1 MKEREDTNAEIKFD
15 ISLEVIA
22 TVLLE
27 GLFHINNRLF
37 TETFSSW
44 HILSSFTDY
53 MTACVY
59 AHAFLT
65 KLP

>member
-37 TETFSSW
+37 TETFSS
-44 HILSSFTDY
+44 
-53 MTACVY
+53 
-59 AHAFLT
+59 
-65 KLP
+65 